1 MNNLKHYIDM
11 AVRREIRR
19 VSDGDGDEIYYLS
32 KCLDQC
38 ATWMK
43 TESEKLKQAHSK
55 FVNSHGTRKAAEVYE
70 KAVDRSISNLKPI
83 YEDGME
89 KLKQL
94 KKLLGQW
101 MA

>member
-1 MNNLKHYIDM
+1 MNNLKRYIDM
-11 AVRREIRR
+11 AVKREIRR

-38 ATWMK
+38 ARWLE

-55 FVNSHGTRKAAEVYE
+55 FANSSANRKAAEVYE
-70 KAVDRSISNLKPI
+70 KEVDHSISSLKPI
-83 YEDGME
+83 YEDGMR

-94 KKLLGQW
+94 KKLLSQW
-101 MA
+101 GK

>member
-1 MNNLKHYIDM
+1 MNNLKRYIDM

-38 ATWMK
+38 ATWLK
-43 TESEKLKQAHSK
+43 SESERLRQAHSK
-55 FVNSHGTRKAAEVYE
+55 FANGSANRKAAEVYE

-83 YEDGME
+83 YEDGMQN
-89 KLKQL
+89 LKRL
-94 KKLLGQW
+94 KKLLSQW
-101 MA
+101 GK

>member
-11 AVRREIRR
+11 AVKREVRRY
-19 VSDGDGDEIYYLS
+19 SDGDGDEIYYLS

-38 ATWMK
+38 ARWME

-55 FVNSHGTRKAAEVYE
+55 FANGSASRKAAEVYE
-70 KAVDRSISNLKPI
+70 KEVDWSISALKPI
-83 YEDGME
+83 YEDGMK

-94 KKLLGQW
+94 KKLLSQW
-101 MA
+101 GK

>member
-1 MNNLKHYIDM
+1 MNSLKRYIDM

-38 ATWMK
+38 ARWIEA
-43 TESEKLKQAHSK
+43 ESEKLKQAHSK
-55 FVNSHGTRKAAEVYE
+55 FANGSANRKDAEVYE
-70 KAVDRSISNLKPI
+70 KEVDRSISALKPI
-83 YEDGME
+83 YEDGMK

-94 KKLLGQW
+94 KKLLSQW
-101 MA
+101 GK